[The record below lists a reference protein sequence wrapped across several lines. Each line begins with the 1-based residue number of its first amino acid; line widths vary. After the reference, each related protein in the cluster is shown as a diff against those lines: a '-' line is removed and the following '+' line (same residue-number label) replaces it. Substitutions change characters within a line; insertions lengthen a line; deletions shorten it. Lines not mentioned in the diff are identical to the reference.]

1 MKEAINYFQERFL
14 TEKTAKDLIRY
25 ELNIAK
31 NKLSQVE
38 IKNEKL
44 KVDVSNI
51 EKEYEKV
58 NKSLTIYK
66 VENENFIEQ
75 LNRLKYQNDRLINL
89 NR

>member
-38 IKNEKL
+38 IG
-44 KVDVSNI
+44 V
-51 EKEYEKV
+51 
-58 NKSLTIYK
+58 
-66 VENENFIEQ
+66 
-75 LNRLKYQNDRLINL
+75 
-89 NR
+89 